1 MIFLTVEEIINLH
14 KKLIQTTG
22 GIDGLRDRGLLESA
36 IYGVFSSYDDIE
48 RYKSIEEK
56 AARYA
61 FGLVKNHAFIDGNK
75 RIGVLSMLMILGLNE
90 IRIDYT
96 QQELIDLGLSI
107 ADGSMDY
114 DDILNWIMQHK
125 VI

>member
-61 FGLVKNHAFIDGNK
+61 LDYN
-75 RIGVLSMLMILGLNE
+75 LIL
-90 IRIDYT
+90 
-96 QQELIDLGLSI
+96 
-107 ADGSMDY
+107 
-114 DDILNWIMQHK
+114 DILIHLKIVLMDIGHFQKDLQIHFMKN
-125 VI
+125 

>member
-1 MIFLTVEEIINLH
+1 MIFLTVEGIINLH

-56 AARYA
+56 AARYT
-61 FGLVKNHAFIDGNK
+61 LDYN
-75 RIGVLSMLMILGLNE
+75 LIL
-90 IRIDYT
+90 
-96 QQELIDLGLSI
+96 
-107 ADGSMDY
+107 
-114 DDILNWIMQHK
+114 DILMDIGHFQKDLQIHFMKN
-125 VI
+125 